1 MQTFLPYPDP
11 TESAKCLDY
20 RRLGKQRIECLQ
32 ILNVLLGR
40 TKPTKSG
47 RIGWANHPAVL
58 MWKGHERALV
68 DYAVRM
74 CDEWIKRGYKDTRRA
89 ILTSSIDMDQP
100 IVYPSWVGDM
110 AFHVAHRSNLIRKK
124 PDFYQPLW
132 PDVRGDLPSS
142 ATPSP

>member
-132 PDVRGDLPSS
+132 PDVRDDLPYVW
-142 ATPSP
+142 PSR

>member
-100 IVYPSWVGDM
+100 IVYPSWGGDM

-132 PDVRGDLPSS
+132 PDVRGDLPYVW
-142 ATPSP
+142 PSP